1 MQNEPQA
8 LVMAPGTPD
17 HRDLERAVALLVSP
31 TLTARITS
39 MVGKPLERLLEYVPA
54 GLEKNLH
61 RLVEGALGKAA
72 DAALWSLDNKP
83 KEASPWLNKA
93 YAAASGGVG
102 GFFGFTGLAVELPV
116 STTILMRAVADVAR
130 SEGFDLGDLDTK
142 RACIE
147 VFALGG
153 ETEDDDQAET
163 TYYAMRVFTAET
175 VGFIA
180 KELAAVASKEAT
192 SKMTS
197 SQAGAWLALLIKK
210 VASRFGI
217 AITEKAAAQ
226 AVPLIGA
233 ASGAMINVMFAGFY
247 QDMARGHFIVKRLEK
262 KYGFDAV
269 KQEFEAIRKRL
280 PAA

>member
-1 MQNEPQA
+1 MQNETQVSA
-8 LVMAPGTPD
+8 ISPGTSD
-17 HRDLERAVALLVSP
+17 YRDLERAVSLLVSP

-54 GLEKNLH
+54 GLEKNLN
-61 RLVEGALGKAA
+61 RLVEGALSKAA

-83 KEASPWLNKA
+83 RAASPWLNKA

-130 SEGFDLGDLDTK
+130 SEGFDLSELDTK

-153 ETEDDDQAET
+153 ETEQDDQAET
-163 TYYAMRVFTAET
+163 TYYAMRLFTTES

-180 KELAAVASKEAT
+180 KELAAMASKEAT
-192 SKMTS
+192 GKMTS
-197 SQAGAWLALLIKK
+197 SQAGAWLALVIKK

-233 ASGAMINVMFAGFY
+233 AGGAAINVMFTGFY

-262 KYGFDAV
+262 QYGFEVV
-269 KQEFEAIRKRL
+269 KQEFENIRKRL
-280 PAA
+280 SAQ